1 MQRITITVPDEVLAG
16 VHEKVAAGKAP
27 SVSAFMAEA
36 AGEAVRHG
44 DLAAALR
51 DLEKELGPTSAEDR
65 AWAADVVDR
74 AR

>member
-1 MQRITITVPDEVLAG
+1 MAQ
-16 VHEKVAAGKAP
+16 AAGD
-27 SVSAFMAEA
+27 
-36 AGEAVRHG
+36 AVRQG

-51 DLEKELGPTSAEDR
+51 DLEEELGPPSAEDR